1 MNSVVQQGF
10 ISINTLKGKVLISF
24 TRRLKNVDNSD
35 L

>member
-10 ISINTLKGKVLISF
+10 ISINTLKEKVLISF

>member
-10 ISINTLKGKVLISF
+10 ININTLKEKVLISF
-24 TRRLKNVDNSD
+24 TRRLKNVNNSD

>member
-10 ISINTLKGKVLISF
+10 ININTLKEKVLISF
-24 TRRLKNVDNSD
+24 TRRLKNVNSD